1 MVCLISG
8 EDETA
13 GQWLKAQWP
22 QPFTRLEADRPLCQW
37 FGHPLTAEIFR
48 LTCLILGFRG
58 RGIFFPKELS
68 GCAILSPTD
77 AVPAASKGL
86 SARNLVRRIWTASQH
101 RDANRMETVTTDE
114 QMVEQALSGDPE
126 AFGEIVRRWERRIFA
141 LSFGMLGREE
151 DARDATQETFL
162 AAFRNL
168 RGFRGEAK
176 VSSWLH
182 RIAVNQCITRQRRAK
197 VRSETALEDEA
208 EKNAA
213 VFALPAEVS
222 PARTAEHRE
231 ISFAVRKAVS
241 TLPPD
246 LRQVVVMKEFEEL
259 TFQEISEVL
268 EVPLSTVK
276 SRLYTALRQLQM
288 RLHKFG
294 QPKA

>member
-1 MVCLISG
+1 
-8 EDETA
+8 
-13 GQWLKAQWP
+13 
-22 QPFTRLEADRPLCQW
+22 
-37 FGHPLTAEIFR
+37 
-48 LTCLILGFRG
+48 
-58 RGIFFPKELS
+58 
-68 GCAILSPTD
+68 
-77 AVPAASKGL
+77 
-86 SARNLVRRIWTASQH
+86 
-101 RDANRMETVTTDE
+101 METVTTDE
-114 QMVEQALSGDPE
+114 QMVERALSGDPE

-141 LSFGMLGREE
+141 LAFGMLGREE

-213 VFALPAEVS
+213 VFALPADVS
-222 PARTAEHRE
+222 PARVAEHQE
-231 ISFAVRKAVS
+231 VSSAVRKAVGG
-241 TLPPD
+241 LPAE

-259 TFQEISEVL
+259 TFQEISDAL

-288 RLHKFG
+288 RLQKFG
-294 QPKA
+294 EA

>member
-1 MVCLISG
+1 
-8 EDETA
+8 
-13 GQWLKAQWP
+13 
-22 QPFTRLEADRPLCQW
+22 
-37 FGHPLTAEIFR
+37 
-48 LTCLILGFRG
+48 
-58 RGIFFPKELS
+58 
-68 GCAILSPTD
+68 
-77 AVPAASKGL
+77 
-86 SARNLVRRIWTASQH
+86 
-101 RDANRMETVTTDE
+101 METVTTDE
-114 QMVEQALSGDPE
+114 QMVERALSGDPE

-141 LSFGMLGREE
+141 LAFGMLGREE

-213 VFALPAEVS
+213 VFALPADVS
-222 PARTAEHRE
+222 PARSAEYRE
-231 ISFAVRKAVS
+231 ISSAVRKAVCA
-241 TLPPD
+241 LPAD

-259 TFQEISEVL
+259 TFQEISDVL
-268 EVPLSTVK
+268 DVPLSTVK

-288 RLHKFG
+288 RLQKFG
-294 QPKA
+294 DENT